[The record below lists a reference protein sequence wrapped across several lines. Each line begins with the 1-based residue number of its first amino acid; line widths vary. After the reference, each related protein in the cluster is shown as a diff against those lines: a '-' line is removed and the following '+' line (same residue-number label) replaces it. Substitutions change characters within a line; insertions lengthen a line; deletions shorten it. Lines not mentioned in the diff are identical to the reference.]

1 MTITDKQT
9 GMTITGHAGQSVE
22 KLKSELAYRVAMLKD
37 HEPWLRK
44 EKGSARLYDP
54 LYGLVL
60 EEDEDGDPVNEGRKS
75 KRERRFDRRVR
86 P

>member
-9 GMTITGHAGQSVE
+9 GMSITGHAGQSTE
-22 KLKSELAYRVAMLKD
+22 KLKAELAHRVAMLKD
-37 HEPWLRK
+37 QEPWKKK
-44 EKGSARLYDP
+44 EKAGRLYDP

-60 EEDEDGDPVNEGRKS
+60 EDEDEEGEKEGRKS